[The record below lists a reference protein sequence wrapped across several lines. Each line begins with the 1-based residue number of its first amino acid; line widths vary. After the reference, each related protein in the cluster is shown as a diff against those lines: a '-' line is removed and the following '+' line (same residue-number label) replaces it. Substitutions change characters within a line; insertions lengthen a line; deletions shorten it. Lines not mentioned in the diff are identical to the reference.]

1 MNGTPVLE
9 VDALRV
15 DYLPAPGRLGAEPV
29 HAVQDVGFTLHP
41 AERLAIIGE
50 SGSGKSTLVQ
60 TLLGVLPP
68 NARVHARRVVVD
80 GVVTQEGAE
89 GIDENAWNR
98 LRRGRIAYIP
108 QDPNIALNPVMRIGR
123 QIAEGIRY
131 AEPQVERVD
140 REKRAIE
147 LLEQVGIEDAQR
159 VHDAHPHQLS
169 GGQRQRV
176 LIAIALIGSPR
187 VIVADEPTSGLDVEV
202 QKRVLDLLDEI
213 VDTSQVAIVLVTH
226 DLAVAA
232 HRSDRVLV
240 LGGGRILEQG
250 STSRVVL
257 DPRAAYTR
265 RLLDAVP
272 RPGRLRRREAR
283 DEAPPHVRVEGL
295 TRTYRLRD
303 RGRGRLEVHAARD
316 VGFTI
321 GRGRTYGLVGRS
333 GSGKSTIARVLA
345 GIDRSGSG
353 QVLIGERSLVGGTR
367 AERRAAARAVQYVFQ
382 NPYGS
387 LDPRQDVRRILAEPL
402 EGLGIPAR
410 SEESQRRVREAL
422 DAVALPAGHLE
433 RRPAELSGGQR
444 QRVAIARGIVARP
457 ELLVLDEPVSAL
469 DVSVQAQVIE
479 LLVQLQRELGTTYLF
494 ISHDLAVISQI
505 ADTVGVLHHGVLV
518 EEGAPG
524 ALLENPR
531 EESTR
536 RLVDAVPPPLP
547 VPSPLPA
554 AAGG

>member
-1 MNGTPVLE
+1 MTDPPVLE
-9 VDALRV
+9 VDSLHV
-15 DYLPAPGRLGAEPV
+15 DYLPAPGRRGAEPV
-29 HAVQDVGFTLHP
+29 HAVRDVSFTLHP

-68 NARVHARRVVVD
+68 NARAHARRIAVD
-80 GVVTQEGAE
+80 GVITQEGAD
-89 GIDENAWNR
+89 GIDETSWTR

-131 AEPQVERVD
+131 AEPQVEKLD
-140 REKRAIE
+140 RRERAIE

-213 VDTSQVAIVLVTH
+213 VDTTQVAIVLVTH

-232 HRSDRVLV
+232 HRSDRILV
-240 LGGGRILEQG
+240 LGDGRILEQG
-250 STSRVVL
+250 PASRVVL
-257 DPRAAYTR
+257 APHAAYTR

-272 RPGRLRRREAR
+272 RPGRPRRREGP

-303 RGRGRLEVHAARD
+303 RARGRIEVHAARD

-333 GSGKSTIARVLA
+333 GSGKSTIARMLA
-345 GIDRSGSG
+345 GIDRPDSGE
-353 QVLIGERSLVGGTR
+353 VLIGERSLIGGTR
-367 AERRAAARAVQYVFQ
+367 AERRAAARTVQYVFQ

-387 LDPRQDVRRILAEPL
+387 LDPRQEVRRILAEPL
-402 EGLGIPAR
+402 EGIGIPAR
-410 SEESQRRVREAL
+410 SEEAQRQVREAL

-433 RRPAELSGGQR
+433 RRPTELSGGQR

-505 ADTVGVLHHGVLV
+505 ADTVGVLHRGVLV
-518 EEGAPG
+518 EEGVPAE
-524 ALLENPR
+524 LLANPR
-531 EESTR
+531 EEFTR
-536 RLVDAVPPPLP
+536 RLVEAVPPPLP
-547 VPSPLPA
+547 IPSPLPVA
-554 AAGG
+554 VGD

>member
-1 MNGTPVLE
+1 MTGTPVLE

-479 LLVQLQRELGTTYLF
+479 LLVQLQRELVTTYLF

>member
-80 GVVTQEGAE
+80 GVVTQEGTE

-213 VDTSQVAIVLVTH
+213 VDTTQVAIVLVTH

-232 HRSDRVLV
+232 HRSDRILV
-240 LGGGRILEQG
+240 LGGGLVLEQG
-250 STSRVVL
+250 PTSRIVL
-257 DPRAAYTR
+257 APHAAYTR

-272 RPGRLRRREAR
+272 RPGRPRRREGP

-303 RGRGRLEVHAARD
+303 RARGRIEVHAARD

-333 GSGKSTIARVLA
+333 GSGKSTIARMLA
-345 GIDRSGSG
+345 GIDRPDSGE
-353 QVLIGERSLVGGTR
+353 VLIGERSLIGGTR

-433 RRPAELSGGQR
+433 RRPTELSGGQR

-505 ADTVGVLHHGVLV
+505 ADTVGVLHRGVLV
-518 EEGAPG
+518 EEGVPAE
-524 ALLENPR
+524 LLANPR
-531 EESTR
+531 EEFTR
-536 RLVDAVPPPLP
+536 RLVEAVPPPLP
-547 VPSPLPA
+547 IPSPLPVA
-554 AAGG
+554 VGD

>member
-108 QDPNIALNPVMRIGR
+108 QDPNIALNPVVRIGR

-232 HRSDRVLV
+232 HRSDRILV

-250 STSRVVL
+250 PTSRVVL

-303 RGRGRLEVHAARD
+303 RGRGRIEVHAARD

-479 LLVQLQRELGTTYLF
+479 LLVQLQRELGTTYLL

>member
-232 HRSDRVLV
+232 HRSDRILV

-250 STSRVVL
+250 PTSRVVL

-433 RRPAELSGGQR
+433 RRPTELSGGQR

-479 LLVQLQRELGTTYLF
+479 LLVQLQRELGTTYLL

>member
-213 VDTSQVAIVLVTH
+213 VDTTQVAIVLVTH

-433 RRPAELSGGQR
+433 RRPTELSGGQR

>member
-1 MNGTPVLE
+1 MTDTPVLE
-9 VDALRV
+9 VDSLRV
-15 DYLPAPGRLGAEPV
+15 DYLPAPGRRGAEPV
-29 HAVQDVGFTLHP
+29 HAVRDVSFTLHP

-68 NARVHARRVVVD
+68 NARAHARRIVVD

-89 GIDENAWNR
+89 GIDETAWTR

-131 AEPQVERVD
+131 AEPQVEKLD
-140 REKRAIE
+140 RRERAIE

-213 VDTSQVAIVLVTH
+213 VDTTQVAVVLVTH

-232 HRSDRVLV
+232 HRSDRILV
-240 LGGGRILEQG
+240 LGDGRILEQG
-250 STSRVVL
+250 PASRVVL
-257 DPRAAYTR
+257 APHAAYTR

-272 RPGRLRRREAR
+272 RPGRPRRRGGP

-303 RGRGRLEVHAARD
+303 RARGRIEVHAARD

-333 GSGKSTIARVLA
+333 GSGKSTIARMLA
-345 GIDRSGSG
+345 GIDRPDSGE
-353 QVLIGERSLVGGTR
+353 VLIGERSLVGGTR
-367 AERRAAARAVQYVFQ
+367 AERRASARAVQYVFQ

-387 LDPRQDVRRILAEPL
+387 LDPRQEIRRILAEPL
-402 EGLGIPAR
+402 EGIGIPAR
-410 SEESQRRVREAL
+410 SEEAQRRVREAL

-433 RRPAELSGGQR
+433 RRPTELSGGQR

-505 ADTVGVLHHGVLV
+505 ADTVGVLHRGVLV
-518 EEGAPG
+518 AEGVPAE
-524 ALLENPR
+524 LLANPR
-531 EESTR
+531 EEFTR
-536 RLVDAVPPPLP
+536 RLVEAVPPPLP
-547 VPSPLPA
+547 VPSPLPVA
-554 AAGG
+554 VGD

>member
-68 NARVHARRVVVD
+68 NARAHARRVVVD
-80 GVVTQEGAE
+80 GVVTQEGTE

-108 QDPNIALNPVMRIGR
+108 QDPNIALNPMMRIGR

-213 VDTSQVAIVLVTH
+213 VDTTRVAVVLVTH

-232 HRSDRVLV
+232 HRSDRILV
-240 LGGGRILEQG
+240 LGDGRILEQG
-250 STSRVVL
+250 PASRVVL
-257 DPRAAYTR
+257 APHAAYTR

-272 RPGRLRRREAR
+272 RPGRPRRREGP

-303 RGRGRLEVHAARD
+303 RARGRIEVHAARD

-333 GSGKSTIARVLA
+333 GSGKSTIARMLA
-345 GIDRSGSG
+345 GIDRPDSGE
-353 QVLIGERSLVGGTR
+353 VLIGERSLIGGTR

-433 RRPAELSGGQR
+433 RRPTELSGGQR
-444 QRVAIARGIVARP
+444 QRVAIARGLIARP

-505 ADTVGVLHHGVLV
+505 ADTVGVLHRGVLV
-518 EEGAPG
+518 EEGVPAE
-524 ALLENPR
+524 LLANPR
-531 EESTR
+531 EEFTR
-536 RLVDAVPPPLP
+536 RLVEAVPPPLP
-547 VPSPLPA
+547 IPSPLPVA
-554 AAGG
+554 VGD

>member
-1 MNGTPVLE
+1 MTGTPVLE
-9 VDALRV
+9 VDALSV
-15 DYLPAPGRLGAEPV
+15 DYLPAPGRRGAEPV
-29 HAVQDVGFTLHP
+29 HAVQDIGFTLHP

-60 TLLGVLPP
+60 TLLGVLPS
-68 NARVHARRVVVD
+68 NARAHARRVVVD
-80 GVVTQEGAE
+80 GVVTQEGAD
-89 GIDENAWNR
+89 GIDEAAWTR
-98 LRRGRIAYIP
+98 LRRGRISYVP
-108 QDPNIALNPVMRIGR
+108 QDPNFALNPVVRIGR
-123 QIAEGIRY
+123 QIAEGIRF
-131 AEPQVERVD
+131 AEPQVEKMD

-159 VHDAHPHQLS
+159 VHDSPPHQLS

-176 LIAIALIGSPR
+176 LLAIALIGSPR

-213 VDTSQVAIVLVTH
+213 VDTTRVAIVLVTH

-232 HRSDRVLV
+232 HRSDRILV
-240 LGGGRILEQG
+240 LGGGRVLEQG
-250 STSRVVL
+250 PTSRVVL

-272 RPGRLRRREAR
+272 RPGRLRAREVP
-283 DEAPPHVRVEGL
+283 DEAPPHVRVDGL

-303 RGRGRLEVHAARD
+303 RARGRIEVHAARD

-321 GRGRTYGLVGRS
+321 PRGRTYGLVGRS

-345 GIDRSGSG
+345 GIDRPGSG
-353 QVLIGERSLVGGTR
+353 EVLIGERSLVGGTR
-367 AERRAAARAVQYVFQ
+367 AERRAAARTVQYVFQ

-402 EGLGIPAR
+402 EGIGIAAR
-410 SEESQRRVREAL
+410 SEESQRRVREVL
-422 DAVALPAGHLE
+422 DAVALPSGHLE
-433 RRPAELSGGQR
+433 RRPPELSGGQR
-444 QRVAIARGIVARP
+444 QRVAIARGIIARP

-479 LLVQLQRELGTTYLF
+479 LLVQLQQELGTTYLF

-518 EEGAPG
+518 EEGPPAT
-524 ALLENPR
+524 LLENPR

-554 AAGG
+554 AAGD

>member
-1 MNGTPVLE
+1 MTGTPVLE

-108 QDPNIALNPVMRIGR
+108 QDPNIALNPVVRIGR

-433 RRPAELSGGQR
+433 RRPTELSGGQR

-479 LLVQLQRELGTTYLF
+479 LLVQLQRELGTSYLF

>member
-1 MNGTPVLE
+1 MTGTPVLE

-68 NARVHARRVVVD
+68 NARAHARRVVVD

-433 RRPAELSGGQR
+433 RRPTELSGGQR

-479 LLVQLQRELGTTYLF
+479 LLVQLQRELGTSYLF

>member
-1 MNGTPVLE
+1 MTGTPVLE

-303 RGRGRLEVHAARD
+303 RGRGRIEVHAARD

>member
-1 MNGTPVLE
+1 MTGTPVLE

-131 AEPQVERVD
+131 AEPQVERVA

-479 LLVQLQRELGTTYLF
+479 LLVQLQRELGTTYLL

>member
-108 QDPNIALNPVMRIGR
+108 QDPNIALNPMMRIGR

-232 HRSDRVLV
+232 HRSDRILV

-250 STSRVVL
+250 PTSRVVL

-479 LLVQLQRELGTTYLF
+479 LLVQLQRELGTTYLL

>member
-433 RRPAELSGGQR
+433 RRPTELSGGQR

>member
-80 GVVTQEGAE
+80 GVVTQEGTE

-433 RRPAELSGGQR
+433 RRPTELSGGQR

>member
-1 MNGTPVLE
+1 MTGTPVLE

-68 NARVHARRVVVD
+68 NARAHARRVVVD

-303 RGRGRLEVHAARD
+303 RGRGRIEVHAARD

-433 RRPAELSGGQR
+433 RRPTELSGGQR

-479 LLVQLQRELGTTYLF
+479 LLVQLQRELGTTYLL

>member
-1 MNGTPVLE
+1 MTGTPVLE

-108 QDPNIALNPVMRIGR
+108 QDPNIALNPMMRIGR

-433 RRPAELSGGQR
+433 RRPTELSGGQR

>member
-1 MNGTPVLE
+1 MTDTPVLE
-9 VDALRV
+9 VDSLHV
-15 DYLPAPGRLGAEPV
+15 DYLPAPGRRGAEPV
-29 HAVQDVGFTLHP
+29 HAVRDVGFTLHP

-68 NARVHARRVVVD
+68 NARAHARRIVVD
-80 GVVTQEGAE
+80 GVITQEGAD
-89 GIDENAWNR
+89 GIDETSWTR

-131 AEPQVERVD
+131 AEPQVEKLD
-140 REKRAIE
+140 RRERAIE

-213 VDTSQVAIVLVTH
+213 VDTTQVAIVLVTH

-232 HRSDRVLV
+232 HRSDRILV
-240 LGGGRILEQG
+240 LGGGLVLEQG
-250 STSRVVL
+250 PTSRIVL
-257 DPRAAYTR
+257 APHAAYTR

-272 RPGRLRRREAR
+272 RPGRPRRREGP

-303 RGRGRLEVHAARD
+303 RARGRIEVHAARD

-333 GSGKSTIARVLA
+333 GSGKSTIARMLA
-345 GIDRSGSG
+345 GIDRPDSGE
-353 QVLIGERSLVGGTR
+353 VLIGERSLIGGTR

-387 LDPRQDVRRILAEPL
+387 LDPRQEIRRILAEPL
-402 EGLGIPAR
+402 EGIGIPAR
-410 SEESQRRVREAL
+410 GEEAQRRVREAL

-433 RRPAELSGGQR
+433 RRPTELSGGQR

-505 ADTVGVLHHGVLV
+505 ADTVGVLHRGVLV
-518 EEGAPG
+518 EEGDPAE
-524 ALLENPR
+524 LLENPR
-531 EESTR
+531 EECTR

-554 AAGG
+554 AVGD

>member
-80 GVVTQEGAE
+80 GVVTQEGTE

-108 QDPNIALNPVMRIGR
+108 QDPNIALNPMMRIGR

-232 HRSDRVLV
+232 HRSDRILV

-250 STSRVVL
+250 PTSRVVL

-272 RPGRLRRREAR
+272 RPARLRRREAR

-433 RRPAELSGGQR
+433 RRPRELSGGQR
-444 QRVAIARGIVARP
+444 QRVAIARGLIARP

-479 LLVQLQRELGTTYLF
+479 LLVQLQRELGTTYLL

>member
-1 MNGTPVLE
+1 MTGTPVLE

-232 HRSDRVLV
+232 HRSDRILV

-250 STSRVVL
+250 PTSRVVL

-303 RGRGRLEVHAARD
+303 RGRGRIEVHAARD

-433 RRPAELSGGQR
+433 RRPTELSGGQR

-479 LLVQLQRELGTTYLF
+479 LLVQLQRELGTTYLL

>member
-1 MNGTPVLE
+1 MTGTPVLE

-232 HRSDRVLV
+232 HRSDRILV

-250 STSRVVL
+250 PTSRVVL

-303 RGRGRLEVHAARD
+303 RGRGRIEVHAARD

>member
-367 AERRAAARAVQYVFQ
+367 AERRAAARAVQYVLQ

-433 RRPAELSGGQR
+433 RRPTELSGGQR

>member
-232 HRSDRVLV
+232 HRSDRILV

-250 STSRVVL
+250 PTSRVVL

-433 RRPAELSGGQR
+433 RRPRELSGGQR

-479 LLVQLQRELGTTYLF
+479 LLVQLQRELGTTYLL

>member
-1 MNGTPVLE
+1 MTGTPVLE

-387 LDPRQDVRRILAEPL
+387 LDPRQEIRRILAEPL
-402 EGLGIPAR
+402 EGIGIPAR
-410 SEESQRRVREAL
+410 GEEAQRRVREAL

-479 LLVQLQRELGTTYLF
+479 LLVQLQRELVTTYLF

>member
-433 RRPAELSGGQR
+433 RRPTELSGGQR

-479 LLVQLQRELGTTYLF
+479 LLVQLQRELGTTYLL

>member
-1 MNGTPVLE
+1 MTDTPVLE
-9 VDALRV
+9 VGSLHV
-15 DYLPAPGRLGAEPV
+15 DYLPAPGRRGAEPV
-29 HAVQDVGFTLHP
+29 HAVRDVSFTLHP

-68 NARVHARRVVVD
+68 NARAHARRIVVD
-80 GVVTQEGAE
+80 GVVTQEGAD
-89 GIDENAWNR
+89 GMDETSWTR

-131 AEPQVERVD
+131 AEPQVEKLD

-147 LLEQVGIEDAQR
+147 LLEKVGIEDAQR

-213 VDTSQVAIVLVTH
+213 VDTTRVAVVLVTH

-232 HRSDRVLV
+232 HRSDRILV
-240 LGGGRILEQG
+240 LGGGLVLEQG
-250 STSRVVL
+250 PTSRVVL
-257 DPRAAYTR
+257 APHAAYTR

-272 RPGRLRRREAR
+272 RPGRPRGREEL

-303 RGRGRLEVHAARD
+303 RARGRIEVHAARD
-316 VGFTI
+316 IGFTI

-333 GSGKSTIARVLA
+333 GSGKSTIARMLA
-345 GIDRSGSG
+345 GIDRPGSG
-353 QVLIGERSLVGGTR
+353 DVQIGERSLVGGTR
-367 AERRAAARAVQYVFQ
+367 AERRAAARTVQYVFQ

-387 LDPRQDVRRILAEPL
+387 LDPRQEVRRILAEPL
-402 EGLGIPAR
+402 EGIGIPAR
-410 SEESQRRVREAL
+410 SEEAQRRVREAL

-433 RRPAELSGGQR
+433 RRPPELSGGQR

-469 DVSVQAQVIE
+469 DVTVQAQVIE

-505 ADTVGVLHHGVLV
+505 ADTVGVLHRGVLV
-518 EEGAPG
+518 EEGDPAE
-524 ALLENPR
+524 LLENPR
-531 EESTR
+531 EECTR
-536 RLVDAVPPPLP
+536 RLVEAVPPPLP

-554 AAGG
+554 AVGD

>member
-68 NARVHARRVVVD
+68 NARAHARRVVVD
-80 GVVTQEGAE
+80 GVVTQEGTE

-303 RGRGRLEVHAARD
+303 RGRGRLEVHAARED
-316 VGFTI
+316 
-321 GRGRTYGLVGRS
+321 R
-333 GSGKSTIARVLA
+333 KSV
-345 GIDRSGSG
+345 
-353 QVLIGERSLVGGTR
+353 V
-367 AERRAAARAVQYVFQ
+367 
-382 NPYGS
+382 
-387 LDPRQDVRRILAEPL
+387 
-402 EGLGIPAR
+402 
-410 SEESQRRVREAL
+410 
-422 DAVALPAGHLE
+422 
-433 RRPAELSGGQR
+433 
-444 QRVAIARGIVARP
+444 
-457 ELLVLDEPVSAL
+457 
-469 DVSVQAQVIE
+469 
-479 LLVQLQRELGTTYLF
+479 
-494 ISHDLAVISQI
+494 
-505 ADTVGVLHHGVLV
+505 
-518 EEGAPG
+518 
-524 ALLENPR
+524 
-531 EESTR
+531 
-536 RLVDAVPPPLP
+536 
-547 VPSPLPA
+547 
-554 AAGG
+554 

>member
-1 MNGTPVLE
+1 MTGTPVLE

-433 RRPAELSGGQR
+433 RRPTELSGGQR
-444 QRVAIARGIVARP
+444 QRVAIARGLIARP

>member
-108 QDPNIALNPVMRIGR
+108 QDPNIALNPMMRIGR

-479 LLVQLQRELGTTYLF
+479 LLVQLQRELGTTYLL

>member
-1 MNGTPVLE
+1 MTGTPVLE

-433 RRPAELSGGQR
+433 RRPTELSGGQR